1 MDGSRCTG
9 PLWRALL
16 EKQMITGETIGSV
29 WFDLILI
36 FILIL
41 VNGFFAA
48 VEMAVVTQNDNK
60 IRQLA
65 EKGNASANKL
75 LRFVDNKS
83 RFLSTTQVA
92 ITLAGF
98 LSSAFA
104 ADKIAGRIYLL
115 VDPLG
120 HNPSLRTLFVILL
133 TIVLSFITLVLGELV
148 PKRLAMRQPE
158 RFALSVS
165 SVILAVDV
173 IFYPFTRFLEWS
185 SNGVIRMLGIDPKET
200 ADRVP
205 EEEIRI
211 LAQAGA
217 GSGDLQAEEALL
229 IDNIFAFDDK
239 YVSEIMTPRVSVV
252 AIALDSDYES
262 TLARVADA
270 CYSRFPVYDE
280 DIDDIVGVLIA
291 KDLLRVA
298 AQYQAASFSI
308 ASIMRPA
315 YFVPEGKKIDVLFRE
330 MKQQR
335 ITMAVVVDEYGGTEG
350 IVTLEDLLEEI
361 VGEIED
367 EFDSPK
373 TSVTVNA
380 DGSYVF
386 SGLLTPAEA
395 GRYVPELDALKEDDD
410 YDTIAGFV
418 LSLLGHIP
426 EAKERPEVMFN
437 NLKFTVLEMADRRI
451 AKIKLEIMD
460 ENSDGDDEQQEKN

>member
-9 PLWRALL
+9 PLLRALL
-16 EKQMITGETIGSV
+16 EKQVIPGETVGSL

-36 FILIL
+36 FILVFI
-41 VNGFFAA
+41 NAFFSAT
-48 VEMAVVTQNDNK
+48 EMAVIAQNDNK
-60 IRQLA
+60 IRQMA
-65 EKGNASANKL
+65 EKGHASAKKL
-75 LRFVDNKS
+75 LHFVDNKS
-83 RFLSTTQVA
+83 RFLSTIQIGV
-92 ITLAGF
+92 TLAGF

-104 ADKIAGRIYLL
+104 ADKIAGRIYLA

-120 HNPSLRTLFVILL
+120 QNASLRTLFVILF
-133 TIVLSFITLVLGELV
+133 TFVLSYITLVLGELV
-148 PKRLAMRQPE
+148 PKRLALRNPE
-158 RFALSVS
+158 GLAMSVAP
-165 SVILAVDV
+165 ILRVVDF
-173 IFYPFTRFLEWS
+173 IFYPFTKLLEWS
-185 SNGVIRMLGIDPKET
+185 GNGVMRLLGIDPKET
-200 ADRVP
+200 GDRVT

-217 GSGDLQAEEALL
+217 GSGDLQEEEALL

-252 AIALDSDYES
+252 AIPLDLGYEE
-262 TLARVADA
+262 TLKLVAGA

-298 AQYQAASFSI
+298 TGNSAKDFSLQ
-308 ASIMRPA
+308 SIMRQA
-315 YFVPEGKKIDVLFRE
+315 YFIPEGKKIDVLFRE

-367 EFDSPK
+367 EFDPPE
-373 TSVTVNA
+373 TSVTVNS

-395 GRYVPELDALKEDDD
+395 GRYVPELDQLKEDDD

-426 EAKERPEVMFN
+426 EADERPVAIYD

-451 AKIKLEIMD
+451 ARIKLEILD
-460 ENSDGDDEQQEKN
+460 EESVHENEAHEDR